1 MSNGRSHGLFDLT
14 GAFHPKRSTFDLS
27 YSKKFDARFGALYP
41 ILCDEVVPGDT
52 WHVGNQIVCR
62 VVNPLM
68 APVMQNWKIFTHYF
82 FVPYRI
88 LWDKWEEFISG
99 GVSGDS
105 VIEIPVFRDYA
116 DRTTKVSGF
125 HSEYNDGKTFSQPG
139 DDSKALTSYGSIAD
153 FLYGVAFTDD
163 FTNIPL
169 EDCPSLFPYV
179 AYLHVYNDYYRDE
192 NLQAPLAAYFSS
204 GNDPQYITNKSYQ
217 GQLKTVSSRST
228 PTGKPFYN
236 QDSKGLLYRNWKK
249 DYFTSA
255 LTNQQRGDPPT
266 LRFNLDFSGIPFPL
280 YFSCSPG
287 ISGSVNNQLVR
298 WNAHTHDTPFVQRYA
313 EQYLND
319 TIDVGESGT
328 YFSKADVVQNV
339 NTGITVSDL
348 RFVTQ
353 VQKWQERNM
362 RGGVRYTEF
371 LSAHFGIAPRDDRMM
386 RPEYLGGSVQ
396 PIVVSEVLQTSP
408 SSSGG
413 VNTSLGRLGGHGL
426 SVNSS
431 HCCDYTASEYGLI
444 LGLMSIMPE
453 PEYQQG
459 LDRQW
464 SRKTKFDY
472 YFPEFQCLS
481 EQEIRGS
488 EIKLGND
495 HEANAK
501 IFGYQGRFDEMRYK
515 KNQTCGQLRFGGDFD
530 FYTMSR
536 FFNNNPSLNS
546 SFIVCNP
553 DIVGL
558 FHDDTTNPFLI
569 NFGNIIKCTRPIMSM
584 ATPGML
590 DHF

>member
-1 MSNGRSHGLFDLT
+1 MANGRSHGLFDLT
-14 GAFHPKRSTFDLS
+14 GSFRPKRSTFDLS

-68 APVMQNWKIFTHYF
+68 APVMQNWKIYTHYF

-99 GVSGDS
+99 GINGDS
-105 VIEIPVFRDYA
+105 VIEIPVFRHYA
-116 DRTTKVSGF
+116 DRSANVPGF
-125 HSEYNDGKTFSQPG
+125 HSEYNDGKVFDKVG
-139 DDSKALTSYGSIAD
+139 DDARAITSFGSISD
-153 FLYGVAFTDD
+153 FLFGIAFEDT
-163 FTNIPL
+163 FGNIPV
-169 EDCPSLFPYV
+169 EDCPVVFPYL

-192 NLQAPLAAYFSS
+192 NLQAPFAYHISS
-204 GNDPQYITNKSYQ
+204 GLDPQFVSGKSYQ
-217 GQLKTVSSRST
+217 GQLTTVESRSARV
-228 PTGKPFYN
+228 GKPLYN

-255 LTNQQRGDPPT
+255 LTNQQRGTPPT
-266 LRFNLDFSGIPFPL
+266 LRFNLDLSSISIPL
-280 YFSCSPG
+280 YFQTSDSNLNGTMVTWTAELNNPNTSPTLREASQHIG
-287 ISGSVNNQLVR
+287 TQIPL
-298 WNAHTHDTPFVQRYA
+298 DT
-313 EQYLND
+313 
-319 TIDVGESGT
+319 TGT
-328 YFSKADVVQNV
+328 YYSQGNTKQPVD
-339 NTGITVSDL
+339 TGITVSDL

-353 VQKWQERNM
+353 IQKWQERNM

-371 LSAHFGIAPRDDRMM
+371 LSAHFGISPRDDRMM

-413 VNTSLGRLGGHGL
+413 VDTSLGRLGGHGL

-464 SRKTKFDY
+464 SRKSKYDY
-472 YFPEFQCLS
+472 YFPEFKCLS
-481 EQEIRGS
+481 EQEIRAS
-488 EIKLGND
+488 EIKIGTDHTAND
-495 HEANAK
+495 K

-515 KNQTCGQLRFGGDFD
+515 KNQTCGQLRHGGDFD
-530 FYTMSR
+530 YYTMSR
-536 FFNNNPSLNS
+536 YFNNSPELNS

>member
-1 MSNGRSHGLFDLT
+1 MANGRSHGLFDLT
-14 GAFHPKRSTFDLS
+14 GGLHPKRSTFDLS

-88 LWDKWEEFISG
+88 LWNLWEEFISG
-99 GVSGDS
+99 GVNGDS
-105 VIEIPVFRDYA
+105 VISIPTFARYST
-116 DRTTKVSGF
+116 RTLNVPEYGA
-125 HSEYNDGKTFSQPG
+125 YNDGVKTESIGQE
-139 DDSKALTSYGSIAD
+139 SKLLTSYGSIAD
-153 FLYGVAFTDD
+153 FLYGVAFDD
-163 FTNIPL
+163 NFGNIPL
-169 EDCPSLFPYV
+169 EDCPSIFPYLS
-179 AYLHVYNDYYRDE
+179 YLHVYNEYYRDE
-192 NLQAPLAAYFSS
+192 NLQAPLAFSLNS
-204 GNDPQYITNKSYQ
+204 GNDPQYVTGVSYQ
-217 GQLKTVSSRST
+217 GQLKSIDSR
-228 PTGKPFYN
+228 GNGHNRIYYN

-249 DYFTSA
+249 DYFTSS
-255 LTNQQRGDPPT
+255 LINQQRGTPPT
-266 LRFNLDFSGIPFPL
+266 LKFFLNSDAPL
-280 YFSCSPG
+280 YFDNSPDPTKILSSHNG
-287 ISGSVNNQLVR
+287 GPSDPVTMLTEINGN
-298 WNAHTHDTPFVQRYA
+298 WNRNHAIARFNEAVD
-313 EQYLND
+313 
-319 TIDVGESGT
+319 
-328 YFSKADVVQNV
+328 
-339 NTGITVSDL
+339 TGITVSDL

-353 VQKWQERNM
+353 IQKWQERNM

-371 LSAHFGIAPRDDRMM
+371 LSAHFGISPRDDRMM

-413 VNTSLGRLGGHGL
+413 VDTSLGRLGGHGL

-444 LGLMSIMPE
+444 IGLMSIMPE

-481 EQEIRGS
+481 EQEIRTS
-488 EIKLGND
+488 EVKIGANHDEND
-495 HEANAK
+495 K

-530 FYTMSR
+530 YYTMSR
-536 FFNNNPSLNS
+536 YFTNRPELNS

>member
-1 MSNGRSHGLFDLT
+1 MANGRSHGLFTLT
-14 GAFHPKRSTFDLS
+14 GSLHPKRSTFDLS

-41 ILCDEVVPGDT
+41 ILCDEVIPGDT

-99 GVSGDS
+99 GVTGDS
-105 VIEIPVFRDYA
+105 VIPVPIFNHYINR
-116 DRTTKVSGF
+116 
-125 HSEYNDGKTFSQPG
+125 HSSSPIGYTVFFNDNNNINSFGKLGENF
-139 DDSKALTSYGSIAD
+139 TSFGSIGD
-153 FLYGVAFTDD
+153 FLYGVAFPDQSD
-163 FTNIPL
+163 QFIPF
-169 EDCPSLFPYV
+169 EDSPVAFPYL

-192 NLQAPLAAYFSS
+192 NLQNPLGYALTS
-204 GNDPQYITNKSYQ
+204 GSDPQFKVDESYQ
-217 GQLKTVSSRST
+217 GQLKTISCFDNT
-228 PTGKPFYN
+228 HYYN
-236 QDSKGLLYRNWKK
+236 MDSKGLLYRNWKK

-255 LTNQQRGDPPT
+255 LTNQQRGTPPT
-266 LRFNLDFSGIPFPL
+266 LRFNLDFSNIHFPVF
-280 YFSCSPG
+280 YADSG
-287 ISGSVNNQLVR
+287 TVAGSVNGQTVEWKVSSLTSSPEVKLAF
-298 WNAHTHDTPFVQRYA
+298 NALNKDIPFGTR
-313 EQYLND
+313 
-319 TIDVGESGT
+319 GT
-328 YFSKADVVQNV
+328 YYSSADHVEEVD
-339 NTGITVSDL
+339 TGITVSDL

-353 VQKWQERNM
+353 IQKWQERNM

-408 SSSGG
+408 SSAGG

-459 LDRQW
+459 LERQW

-481 EQEIRGS
+481 EQEIRMS
-488 EIKLGND
+488 EIKVGTDSVENQ
-495 HEANAK
+495 K

-530 FYTMSR
+530 YYTMSR
-536 FFNNNPSLNS
+536 YFNNNPELND

>member
-1 MSNGRSHGLFDLT
+1 MANGRSHGLFDLT
-14 GAFHPKRSTFDLS
+14 GGLHPKRSTFDLS
-27 YSKKFDARFGALYP
+27 YSKKFDAKFGALYP

-99 GVSGDS
+99 GVNGDS
-105 VIEIPVFRDYA
+105 VIAIPIFRYYA
-116 DRTTKVSGF
+116 DRNTDVSGH
-125 HSEYNDGKTFSQPG
+125 HSEYNDGKIFSKVSE
-139 DDSKALTSYGSIAD
+139 DAKAITSYGSIAD
-153 FLYGVAFTDD
+153 FLYGVAYPND
-163 FTNIPL
+163 FGVIPL
-169 EDCPSLFPYV
+169 QDCPCIFPYL

-192 NLQAPLAAYFSS
+192 TLQAPFAGFLQS
-204 GNDPQYITNKSYQ
+204 GKDPQYVEGESYQ
-217 GQLKTVSSRST
+217 GQLKCVPSRST
-228 PTGKPFYN
+228 PPSKPYYN
-236 QDSKGLLYRNWKK
+236 QDSYGLLYRNWKK

-255 LTNQQRGDPPT
+255 LLDQQRGAPPT
-266 LRFNLDFSGIPFPL
+266 LRFNMDFPSDSLQLFYNKASQTPVSWVVKTL
-280 YFSCSPG
+280 YSRDDIQGNFAMNNPNGQGQDSTG
-287 ISGSVNNQLVR
+287 TYYVRSVNTVPV
-298 WNAHTHDTPFVQRYA
+298 D
-313 EQYLND
+313 
-319 TIDVGESGT
+319 
-328 YFSKADVVQNV
+328 
-339 NTGITVSDL
+339 TGITVSDL

-353 VQKWQERNM
+353 IQKWQERNM

-371 LSAHFGIAPRDDRMM
+371 LSAHFGISPRDDRMM

-408 SSSGG
+408 SSTGG
-413 VNTSLGRLGGHGL
+413 VDTSLGRLGGHGL

-464 SRKTKFDY
+464 SRKTKFDF

-481 EQEIRGS
+481 EQEIRVS
-488 EIKLGND
+488 ELKLGVTHD
-495 HEANAK
+495 DNAK

-530 FYTMSR
+530 YYTMSR
-536 FFNNNPSLNS
+536 YFNNNPELNS

-553 DIVGL
+553 DIKGL
-558 FHDDTTNPFLI
+558 FHDDTTNPFII

>member
-1 MSNGRSHGLFDLT
+1 MANGRSHGLFDLT
-14 GAFHPKRSTFDLS
+14 GGLHPKRSTFDLS

-105 VIEIPVFRDYA
+105 VIEIPTFRAYYNRNVPA
-116 DRTTKVSGF
+116 PEFGS
-125 HSEYNDGKTFSQPG
+125 YNDGVSTKTVG
-139 DDSKALTSYGSIAD
+139 EDSKALTSYGSIAD
-153 FLYGVAFTDD
+153 FLYGIAFKDD
-163 FTNIPL
+163 FVNIPL
-169 EDCPSLFPYV
+169 SDCPCIFPYL

-192 NLQAPLAAYFSS
+192 NLQNPLAISLSS
-204 GNDPQYITNKSYQ
+204 GSDPQYVTNKSYQ
-217 GQLKTVSSRST
+217 GQLNAIDNRGNGSN
-228 PTGKPFYN
+228 KPFYN

-255 LTNQQRGDPPT
+255 LTNQQRGEPPT
-266 LRFNLDFSGIPFPL
+266 LKFNLDLSSISIPL
-280 YFSCSPG
+280 YYATSNTEVNG
-287 ISGSVNNQLVR
+287 TQVNWASGNQSS
-298 WNAHTHDTPFVQRYA
+298 TSGKTYA
-313 EQYLND
+313 IHPLG
-319 TIDVGESGT
+319 TVPLGVTGT
-328 YFSKADVVQNV
+328 YYAQGSSEQPVD
-339 NTGITVSDL
+339 TGITVSDL

-353 VQKWQERNM
+353 IQKWQERNM

-371 LSAHFGIAPRDDRMM
+371 LAAHFGIAPRDDRMM

-408 SSSGG
+408 SSAGG
-413 VNTSLGRLGGHGL
+413 VDTSLGRLGGHGL

-481 EQEIRGS
+481 EQEIRLS
-488 EIKLGND
+488 EIRIGTNHD
-495 HEANAK
+495 ENEK

-530 FYTMSR
+530 YYTMSR
-536 FFNNNPSLNS
+536 YFNNNPELNS

>member
-1 MSNGRSHGLFDLT
+1 MANGRSHGLFNLT

-99 GVSGDS
+99 GIDGDS
-105 VIEIPVFRDYA
+105 VVEVPIFREFSQ
-116 DRTTKVSGF
+116 RTTDVPGF
-125 HSEYNDGKTFSQPG
+125 HSEYNDGKVFNKVG
-139 DDSKALTSYGSIAD
+139 DDAKALTSFGSIAD
-153 FLYGVAFTDD
+153 FLFGVAFEDNFGD
-163 FTNIPL
+163 IPL
-169 EDCPSLFPYV
+169 EDCPVVFPYL

-192 NLQAPLAAYFSS
+192 NLQAPFAYHLTS
-204 GNDPQYITNKSYQ
+204 GNDPQFISGQSYQ
-217 GQLKTVSSRST
+217 GQLPTVNSRTSKI
-228 PTGKPFYN
+228 GKPLYN

-249 DYFTSA
+249 DYFTSS
-255 LTNQQRGDPPT
+255 LTNQQRGTPPT
-266 LRFNLDFSGIPFPL
+266 LRFNFAD
-280 YFSCSPG
+280 
-287 ISGSVNNQLVR
+287 GSVFPVG
-298 WNAHTHDTPFVQRYA
+298 FVYNGLDHNLLASNDNVDGQRGIIKPSVPNFN
-313 EQYLND
+313 EFINVSSMPP
-319 TIDVGESGT
+319 I
-328 YFSKADVVQNV
+328 NV
-339 NTGITVSDL
+339 NLSGKPVDTGITVSDL

-353 VQKWQERNM
+353 IQKWQERNM

-413 VNTSLGRLGGHGL
+413 VDTSLGRLGGHGL

-459 LDRQW
+459 LDKQW

-481 EQEIRGS
+481 EQEIRSSELKIGS
-488 EIKLGND
+488 D
-495 HEANAK
+495 HETTQK
-501 IFGYQGRFDEMRYK
+501 IFSYQGRFDEMRYK
-515 KNQTCGQLRFGGDFD
+515 KNQTCGQLRHGGDFD
-530 FYTMSR
+530 YYTMSR
-536 FFNNNPSLNS
+536 YFNNNPELNS

-558 FHDDTTNPFLI
+558 FHDDTTNPFII
-569 NFGNIIKCTRPIMSM
+569 NFGNIIKATRPIMSM

>member
-1 MSNGRSHGLFDLT
+1 MANGRSHGLFDLT
-14 GAFHPKRSTFDLS
+14 GGLHPKRSTFDLS

-41 ILCDEVVPGDT
+41 VLCDEVVPGDT

-105 VIEIPVFRDYA
+105 VIEMPLFTFYTN
-116 DRTTKVSGF
+116 RTAVLSLYGK
-125 HSEYNDGKTFSQPG
+125 YNDGVVIETKG
-139 DDSKALTSYGSIAD
+139 ADAKAMTSFGSIGD
-153 FLYGVAFTDD
+153 FLYGVAFPED
-163 FTNIPL
+163 FGNIPL
-169 EDCPSLFPYV
+169 TNCPIVFPYL

-192 NLQAPLAAYFSS
+192 NLQAPLATIVSS
-204 GNDPQYITNKSYQ
+204 GRDPQYVRGESFQ
-217 GQLKTVSSRST
+217 GQLKSIDSRTLPS
-228 PTGKPFYN
+228 GKTFYN

-255 LTNQQRGDPPT
+255 LIDQQRGAPPT
-266 LRFNLDFSGIPFPL
+266 LKFNLNSDALLYYDSSSDPSPILSVHNGSSTDPVIMFSKTDVNWNRNHAIARFNDA
-280 YFSCSPG
+280 
-287 ISGSVNNQLVR
+287 V
-298 WNAHTHDTPFVQRYA
+298 D
-313 EQYLND
+313 
-319 TIDVGESGT
+319 
-328 YFSKADVVQNV
+328 
-339 NTGITVSDL
+339 TGITVSDL

-353 VQKWQERNM
+353 IQKWQERNM

-413 VNTSLGRLGGHGL
+413 VDTSLGRLGGHGL

-464 SRKTKFDY
+464 SRKTKFDF

-481 EQEIRGS
+481 EQDIRVS
-488 EIKLGND
+488 EIKIGSSSEDND
-495 HEANAK
+495 K

-536 FFNNNPSLNS
+536 YFNNNPELND

>member
-1 MSNGRSHGLFDLT
+1 MANGRSHGLFDLT
-14 GAFHPKRSTFDLS
+14 GGLRPKRSTFDLS

-99 GVSGDS
+99 GVNGDS
-105 VIEIPVFRDYA
+105 VVELPYFGAYNS
-116 DRTTKVSGF
+116 RTANVPGEKAT
-125 HSEYNDGKTFSQPG
+125 YNDGVSIATIG
-139 DDSKALTSYGSIAD
+139 DNAKALTSFGSIGD
-153 FLYGVAFTDD
+153 FLFGIAFPND
-163 FTNIPL
+163 FGSIP
-169 EDCPSLFPYV
+169 ESNCPLIFPYL

-192 NLQAPLAAYFSS
+192 NLQSPLGTPLTS
-204 GNDPQYITNKSYQ
+204 GKDPQYVVSESYQ
-217 GQLKTVSSRST
+217 GQLVTIKARGST
-228 PTGKPFYN
+228 NPNFKHYN

-249 DYFTSA
+249 DYFSSA
-255 LTNQQRGDPPT
+255 LTNQQRGEPPT
-266 LRFNLDFSGIPFPL
+266 LKFILNSDAPL
-280 YFSCSPG
+280 YYDNTPNPAPILSIHNGGPNDPVTMMSNVDSNWNRNSAIARFS
-287 ISGSVNNQLVR
+287 NQ
-298 WNAHTHDTPFVQRYA
+298 AIDT
-313 EQYLND
+313 
-319 TIDVGESGT
+319 
-328 YFSKADVVQNV
+328 K
-339 NTGITVSDL
+339 ITVSDL

-353 VQKWQERNM
+353 IQKWQERNM

-413 VNTSLGRLGGHGL
+413 VDTSLGRLGGHGL

-444 LGLMSIMPE
+444 LGIMSIMPE

-459 LDRQW
+459 LDKQW
-464 SRKTKFDY
+464 SRKTKFDF

-481 EQEIRGS
+481 EQEIRLS
-488 EIKLGND
+488 EVKIGTSSEDN
-495 HEANAK
+495 EK

-530 FYTMSR
+530 YYTMSR
-536 FFNNNPSLNS
+536 YFNNNPELND

-558 FHDDTTNPFLI
+558 FHDDTTNPFI
-569 NFGNIIKCTRPIMSM
+569 VNFGNIIKATRPIMSM

>member
-1 MSNGRSHGLFDLT
+1 MANGRSHGLFNLT
-14 GAFHPKRSTFDLS
+14 GGLHPKRSTFDLS
-27 YSKKFDARFGALYP
+27 YSKKFDAKFGALYP
-41 ILCDEVVPGDT
+41 ILCDEVIPGDT
-52 WHVGNQIVCR
+52 WHIGNQIVCR

-68 APVMQNWKIFTHYF
+68 APVMQNWKIYTHYF
-82 FVPYRI
+82 IVPYRI
-88 LWDKWEEFISG
+88 LWNLWEEFISG

-105 VIEIPVFRDYA
+105 VIEIPIFKLYA
-116 DRTTKVSGF
+116 NRSTNVSGADGN
-125 HSEYNDGKTFSQPG
+125 YNDGVTLKTVA
-139 DDSKALTSYGSIAD
+139 DDAKALTSYGSIGD
-153 FLYGVAFTDD
+153 FLYGVAFPDD
-163 FTNIPL
+163 FGSIPL
-169 EDCPSLFPYV
+169 EDCPCLFPYL
-179 AYLHVYNDYYRDE
+179 AYLHVYNEYYRDE
-192 NLQAPLAAYFSS
+192 NLQAPLATLFNS
-204 GNDPQYITNKSYQ
+204 GKDPQYVIGESYQ
-217 GQLKTVSSRST
+217 GQLKTISSRG
-228 PTGKPFYN
+228 TGTNKIFYN

-249 DYFTSA
+249 DYFTSS
-255 LTNQQRGDPPT
+255 LTNQQRGMPPT
-266 LRFNLDFSGIPFPL
+266 LRFNLDLSSYKLPLFFSSSNSDANDLSVTWRAVDDYDHAPGAHFARQTLSTDIP
-280 YFSCSPG
+280 
-287 ISGSVNNQLVR
+287 
-298 WNAHTHDTPFVQRYA
+298 T
-313 EQYLND
+313 
-319 TIDVGESGT
+319 GT
-328 YFSKADVVQNV
+328 AGAYYSKADPNSTQSVD
-339 NTGITVSDL
+339 TGITVSDL

-353 VQKWQERNM
+353 IQKWQERNM

-408 SSSGG
+408 SSVGG

-459 LDRQW
+459 LERQW

-481 EQEIRGS
+481 EQEIRMSEVKIGS
-488 EIKLGND
+488 SHEDND
-495 HEANAK
+495 K
-501 IFGYQGRFDEMRYK
+501 IFGYQGRFDELRYK

-530 FYTMSR
+530 YYTMSR
-536 FFNNNPSLNS
+536 YFNNTPELNS

-584 ATPGML
+584 ASPGML

>member
-1 MSNGRSHGLFDLT
+1 MANGRSHGLFDLT
-14 GAFHPKRSTFDLS
+14 GGLHPKRSTFDLS

-99 GVSGDS
+99 GINGDS
-105 VIEIPVFRDYA
+105 VISVPIFNHYSNR
-116 DRTTKVSGF
+116 
-125 HSEYNDGKTFSQPG
+125 HSSAPLGYTVIYNDRKNVNSFGKLGENF
-139 DDSKALTSYGSIAD
+139 TSFGSIGD
-153 FLYGVAFTDD
+153 YLYGVAFPDQSD
-163 FTNIPL
+163 QFIPV
-169 EDCPSLFPYV
+169 EDCPIAFPYL

-192 NLQAPLAAYFSS
+192 NLQNPLGYALSS
-204 GNDPQYITNKSYQ
+204 GSDPQYKVGESYQ
-217 GQLKTVSSRST
+217 GQLQTISCFDNT
-228 PTGKPFYN
+228 QYYN
-236 QDSKGLLYRNWKK
+236 MDSKGILYRNWKK

-255 LTNQQRGDPPT
+255 LTNQQRGTPPT
-266 LRFNLDFSGIPFPL
+266 LKFNLNSDAGVFYVGTSTPMLTSHSGGTSDPVTL
-280 YFSCSPG
+280 STNS
-287 ISGSVNNQLVR
+287 SVNWDKQTAFAR
-298 WNAHTHDTPFVQRYA
+298 FT
-313 EQYLND
+313 
-319 TIDVGESGT
+319 GT
-328 YFSKADVVQNV
+328 VD
-339 NTGITVSDL
+339 TGITVSDL

-353 VQKWQERNM
+353 IQKWQERNM

-413 VNTSLGRLGGHGL
+413 VDTSLGRLGGHGL

-459 LDRQW
+459 LDKQW

-481 EQEIRGS
+481 EQEIRLS
-488 EIKLGND
+488 EIKIGTD
-495 HEANAK
+495 HTVNSK

-515 KNQTCGQLRFGGDFD
+515 RNQTCGQLRNGGDFD
-530 FYTMSR
+530 YYTMSR
-536 FFNNNPSLNS
+536 FFNNDPELNT

-558 FHDDTTNPFLI
+558 FHDDTTNPFII
-569 NFGNIIKCTRPIMSM
+569 NFGNIIKATRPIMSM

>member
-1 MSNGRSHGLFDLT
+1 MANGRSHGLFDLT
-14 GAFHPKRSTFDLS
+14 GGLRPKRSTFDLS

-41 ILCDEVVPGDT
+41 VLCDEVVPGDT

-68 APVMQNWKIFTHYF
+68 APVMQNWKIFVHYF

-99 GVSGDS
+99 GINGNS
-105 VIEIPVFRDYA
+105 VIPVPIFTAYKNRDE
-116 DRTTKVSGF
+116 TTPGNSAN
-125 HSEYNDGKTFSQPG
+125 YNDGIKITTIG
-139 DDSKALTSYGSIAD
+139 DNAKALTSFGSIGD
-153 FLYGVAFTDD
+153 FLFGVAFPDT
-163 FTNIPL
+163 FGSIP
-169 EDCPSLFPYV
+169 EQNCPVIFPYL

-192 NLQAPLAAYFSS
+192 NLQSPIGEPLTS
-204 GNDPQYITNKSYQ
+204 GKDPQYVVDQSYQ
-217 GQLKTVSSRST
+217 GQL
-228 PTGKPFYN
+228 PTILPRGVGIPGYKYYN

-255 LTNQQRGDPPT
+255 LLNQQRGDPPT
-266 LRFNLDFSGIPFPL
+266 LRFNFID
-280 YFSCSPG
+280 
-287 ISGSVNNQLVR
+287 GSVFPVG
-298 WNAHTHDTPFVQRYA
+298 FVYNGQSHELLA
-313 EQYLND
+313 TND
-319 TIDVGESGT
+319 NVDGSRGIIKTTVPGFNESIGL
-328 YFSKADVVQNV
+328 SSMPPINV
-339 NTGITVSDL
+339 NLSGKPVDTGITVSDL

-353 VQKWQERNM
+353 IQKWQERNM

-413 VNTSLGRLGGHGL
+413 VDTSLGRLGGHGL

-481 EQEIRGS
+481 EQEIRSSEVKIGS
-488 EIKLGND
+488 SYEEN
-495 HEANAK
+495 ER

-530 FYTMSR
+530 YYTMSR
-536 FFNNNPSLNS
+536 YFNNNPELND

-553 DIVGL
+553 DIKGL

>member
-1 MSNGRSHGLFDLT
+1 MANGRSHGLFDLT
-14 GAFHPKRSTFDLS
+14 GSLHPKRSTFDLS

-41 ILCDEVVPGDT
+41 VLCDEVVPGDT

-82 FVPYRI
+82 FVPFRI

-99 GVSGDS
+99 GVNGDS
-105 VIEIPVFRDYA
+105 VIPVPIFGYYK
-116 DRTTKVSGF
+116 DR
-125 HSEYNDGKTFSQPG
+125 HSSSSLGRTVYFNDGKNVNSIGKLSENF
-139 DDSKALTSYGSIAD
+139 TSFGSIGD
-153 FLYGVAFTDD
+153 FLYGVAFS
-163 FTNIPL
+163 NQSSEYVPA
-169 EDCPSLFPYV
+169 EHCPVVFPYS
-179 AYLHVYNDYYRDE
+179 AYLHIYNDYYRDE
-192 NLQAPLAAYFSS
+192 NLQNPIGYTLDS
-204 GNDPQYITNKSYQ
+204 GLDPQYQQGVSYQ
-217 GQLKTVSSRST
+217 GQLPTVSPSSGT
-228 PTGKPFYN
+228 HYYN
-236 QDSKGLLYRNWKK
+236 EDSKGLLYRNWKK

-255 LTNQQRGDPPT
+255 LTNQQRGTPPT
-266 LRFNLDFSGIPFPL
+266 LRFNLESDAKLYYGSSPNPAPILSVHTGGITDPVTML
-280 YFSCSPG
+280 SDS
-287 ISGSVNNQLVR
+287 
-298 WNAHTHDTPFVQRYA
+298 
-313 EQYLND
+313 D
-319 TIDVGESGT
+319 TIWNRNHAIARFNEAVD
-328 YFSKADVVQNV
+328 
-339 NTGITVSDL
+339 TGITVSDL

-353 VQKWQERNM
+353 IQKWQERNM

-371 LSAHFGIAPRDDRMM
+371 LSAHFGISPRDDRMM

-408 SSSGG
+408 SSAGG
-413 VNTSLGRLGGHGL
+413 VDTSLGRLGGHGL

-444 LGLMSIMPE
+444 MGLMSIMPE

-481 EQEIRGS
+481 EQEIRMS
-488 EIKLGND
+488 EIKIGNS
-495 HEANAK
+495 HEDNDQ

-515 KNQTCGQLRFGGDFD
+515 KNQTCGQLRYGGDFD
-530 FYTMSR
+530 YYTMSR
-536 FFNNNPSLNS
+536 YFNNKPQLNS

-558 FHDDTTNPFLI
+558 FHDDSTNPFLI

>member
-1 MSNGRSHGLFDLT
+1 MANGRSHGLFDLT
-14 GAFHPKRSTFDLS
+14 GGLRPKRSTFDLS
-27 YSKKFDARFGALYP
+27 YSKKFDAKFGALYP
-41 ILCDEVVPGDT
+41 ILCDEVIPGDT

-99 GVSGDS
+99 GVSGES
-105 VIEIPVFRDYA
+105 VIPIPVFRKYA
-116 DRTTKVSGF
+116 DRTTNAPGF
-125 HSEYNDGKTFSQPG
+125 HAEYNDGKVFEKVS

-153 FLYGVAFTDD
+153 FLYGVAFPDT
-163 FTNIPL
+163 FGNIPIN
-169 EDCPSLFPYV
+169 DCPSSFPYL
-179 AYLHVYNDYYRDE
+179 AYLHVYNDFYRDE
-192 NLQAPLAAYFSS
+192 NLQAPFADNLSS
-204 GNDPQYITNKSYQ
+204 GKDPQYVVNESYQ
-217 GQLKTVSSRST
+217 GQIKAVGPRATAV
-228 PTGKPFYN
+228 GKPLYN
-236 QDSKGLLYRNWKK
+236 EDSKGLLYRNWKK

-255 LTNQQRGDPPT
+255 MTDQQRGTPPT
-266 LRFNLDFSGIPFPL
+266 LKFNLDLTTYKLPL
-280 YFSCSPG
+280 YFSS
-287 ISGSVNNQLVR
+287 SNTNANDHLVQ
-298 WNAHTHDTPFVQRYA
+298 WETQIDYDTPSHPHFAR
-313 EQYLND
+313 QYQDGSIPEN
-319 TIDVGESGT
+319 SAGT
-328 YFSKADVVQNV
+328 YYAMAPNSSTQSVD
-339 NTGITVSDL
+339 TGITVSDL

-353 VQKWQERNM
+353 IQKWQERNM

-371 LSAHFGIAPRDDRMM
+371 LAAHFGISPRDDRMM

-413 VNTSLGRLGGHGL
+413 VDTSLGRLGGHGL

-488 EIKLGND
+488 EIKIGAS
-495 HEANAK
+495 HEDNEK
-501 IFGYQGRFDEMRYK
+501 IFGYQGRFDELRYK

-530 FYTMSR
+530 YYTMSR
-536 FFNNNPSLNS
+536 YFNNNPELNS